1 LISAEGA
8 LWETG
13 PAGLIKRDERTGRA
27 EKTLKL
33 GGEPQYVAAGFG
45 AIWVTVEQ
53 SASVASLVRV
63 NAATN
68 EIVATVD
75 MSPSGVGGN
84 NMLFVATDKAFVW
97 VFNGE
102 GTLWR
107 IDPITNRVNETFHV
121 TDTGSYMTTGGGFVW
136 VSNISRNEVVRVD
149 PITGGTDAVIL
160 QSEPDQ
166 LAYIGGAIWV
176 EDVQGNTV
184 TPIDGSL
191 LQPRAPIG
199 TPNDPAIEIAGLGSL
214 WIAADGVVSRINPL
228 TGRDV
233 QIPITFAASTVAP
246 DDRTGNVWVLRQPN
260 GWAPPGG

>member
-184 TPIDGSL
+184 TPIDGSR